1 VTLASVLIRPNEPVN
16 AGRSRSRLDAGD
28 LPIVELAGLAER
40 EARRPNPIYGAH
52 RWFARRLGTAMRALL
67 VASATESDSD
77 FWAAFDGEADLRGVR
92 VADPFMGGGTSLV
105 EALRLGAS
113 VDGNDIDPVACA
125 VSSFQLEAAGMPDL
139 KSGLDDLKET
149 VGALIRPLHTIRG
162 PSGEAREVVHWFWV
176 QVVACGSCGVE
187 TEAHPHFRLAVDV
200 DSDSQTVFCRS
211 CHAIQELP
219 KSAVEFACKEC
230 VTRTVIAAAPV
241 ARGKFTCPECGVA
254 ERLIDVAKRTSAP
267 PTWRLFA
274 SESVPAGA
282 SVRQSTL
289 AHRLFLPV
297 TPEDLALYSRAQAQL
312 LGRTGDGGMIRS
324 LPNDELPD
332 GLRTDDRLR
341 RYGYSRNTDLFND
354 RQLLHL
360 SLLAEALSS
369 RSAPE
374 RRALGM
380 AFSDHLTTNCML
392 TGYAFGWR
400 RLSPLFAIRGYRHMV
415 RPVEVN
421 PWLDGIGRGTYPNA
435 VRQVQRAIDE
445 ARSPRTLSRAGAFT
459 ALPSRPAAES
469 RVRCAD
475 ARNLGHIPNGSVD
488 LVLTDP
494 PYLDNVAY
502 SELADFYRPWLR
514 LSGLLPASRGTDGT
528 LAVHGRGA
536 DAQERFE
543 AGLRKVMTEIERVLA
558 PEGRVTFT
566 FRHESEGAYRSLAAA
581 IGAAGLTAVTVFP
594 MKGDGSFGLHSHD
607 GSTTWDAVFV
617 LARGLR
623 PSGDADRDRRDAQRH
638 VASWLSKL
646 RVENLVLGAAD
657 EAAFRRAAMAAA
669 SLGAFIEPRAA
680 AEKSPVWG

>member
-1 VTLASVLIRPNEPVN
+1 MKARL
-16 AGRSRSRLDAGD
+16 SRSRLDSGD
-28 LPIVELAGLAER
+28 LPIAALAALAER
-40 EARRPNPIYGAH
+40 EARHPNPIYGAH

-67 VASATESDSD
+67 VASATETDSD

-125 VSSFQLEAAGMPDL
+125 VSSFQLEAAQMPDL
-139 KSGLDDLKET
+139 KSGLDDLKAS
-149 VGALIRPLHTIRG
+149 VGSLVRPLHTIRG

-176 QVVACGSCGVE
+176 QVVACASCGVE
-187 TEAHPHFRLAVDV
+187 AEAQPHFRLAVDT
-200 DSDSQTVFCRS
+200 DAGHQTVFCRS
-211 CHAIQELP
+211 CHAIEDLP
-219 KSAVEFACKEC
+219 KAAGEFDCRRCA
-230 VTRTVIAAAPV
+230 TRTVIAAAPV
-241 ARGKFTCPECGVA
+241 ARGKFTCPGCGA
-254 ERLIDVAKRTSAP
+254 TERLIDVAKRTGAP

-274 SESVPAGA
+274 SESIPAGA

-289 AHRLFLPV
+289 AHRVFLPV
-297 TPEDLALYSRAQAQL
+297 TAEDLALYAQAQAQL
-312 LGRTGDGGMIRS
+312 LDRTGDGGAIRG

-332 GLRTDDRLR
+332 GARTDDRLR
-341 RYGYSRNTDLFND
+341 RYGYDRATDLFND

-374 RRALGM
+374 RRTLGM

-445 ARSPRTLSRAGAFT
+445 ARAPRTLSRTGAFT
-459 ALPSRPAAES
+459 ALPSRPAAAP

-475 ARNLGHIPNGSVD
+475 ARNLGHIPDGSVD

-514 LSGLLPASRGTDGT
+514 LAGLLPEPVGTGGT

-536 DAQERFE
+536 EAQDRFE
-543 AGLRKVMTEIERVLA
+543 AGLRHVMTEIERVLA
-558 PEGRVTFT
+558 LGGRVTFT

-594 MKGDGSFGLHSHD
+594 MKGDGSFGLHYHD

-623 PSGDADRDRRDAQRH
+623 PNGDADRDRRDAQRH
-638 VASWLSKL
+638 VTAWMSKL
-646 RVENLVLGAAD
+646 RAENLILGAAD
-657 EAAFRRAAMAAA
+657 EAAFGRAAMAAA
-669 SLGAFIEPRAA
+669 SLGAFSQTHSASEEAQ
-680 AEKSPVWG
+680 VLG